1 MVDFS
6 PTQYVIRITIPDF
19 QSTNHGSLIMTRHIL
34 HLDLD
39 AFFVSVER
47 VFNPQLHGKPVIV
60 GGDPRGR
67 GVVASASYEARAYGI
82 RSAMPL
88 AQAKK
93 LCSHAVFIVARH
105 ARYQEFSEK
114 VLNMLKRYAPV
125 VEAASVDEF
134 YLDMTGCDRLYGNI
148 FAVATQIKAD
158 LRKKLGL
165 PASIGLGSNKLIAK
179 IAAALGKPEGL
190 LWVFPGEE
198 ASILAPL
205 PVAYIP
211 GIGHHTQSRLQE
223 LGIRTIGELAQFPQ
237 PLLLT
242 AFGKHGRQMNKR
254 ARGLC
259 SSPVTEHREPK
270 SLSRE
275 VTFNTDTIDPRTL
288 EMALCRLAE
297 GVGYRIRRLGMAAG
311 TVTIKLRY
319 SDFQT
324 ISRSQTVPPTDD
336 DVEIFQTARALFKK
350 AFSRRVR
357 IRLLGVKLSN
367 LLAKNPQ
374 GALFVPPEEIK
385 KEQLH
390 LSTDSIRKRFGMEAL
405 HLGRALGRVHEKR
418 GLRIEG

>member
-1 MVDFS
+1 MAS
-6 PTQYVIRITIPDF
+6 
-19 QSTNHGSLIMTRHIL
+19 MTRHIL

-47 VFNPQLHGKPVIV
+47 ALDPRLRDRPVVV

-93 LCSHAVFIVARH
+93 LCPQAVFITAH
-105 ARYQEFSEK
+105 HDHYQAFSRK
-114 VLNMLKRYAPV
+114 TLAMLRKYTPV

-148 FAVATQIKAD
+148 FAAATRIKKD

-179 IAAALGKPEGL
+179 IAATLSKPGGL

-205 PVAYIP
+205 PVAYVP
-211 GIGHHTQSRLQE
+211 GIGSHTQGRLQE
-223 LGIRTIGELAQFPQ
+223 LGIHTIGDLAQFPQ
-237 PLLLT
+237 PLLLV
-242 AFGKHGRQMNKR
+242 AFGKHGRQMSER
-254 ARGLC
+254 AGGLC
-259 SSPVTEHREPK
+259 LSPVLAFREPK
-270 SLSRE
+270 SISRE
-275 VTFNTDTIDPRTL
+275 VTFNTDTVDPTVL
-288 EMALCRLAE
+288 ETTLCRLAE
-297 GVGYRIRRLGMAAG
+297 GVGYGVRRRRMMAG

-324 ISRSQTVPPTDD
+324 ISRSQTIPPTDG
-336 DVEIFQTARALFKK
+336 DVEIFQRARTLFKK

-357 IRLLGVKLSN
+357 IRLVGIKLSN
-367 LLAKNPQ
+367 LTVRNLQ
-374 GALFVPPEEIK
+374 GALFVPPEEVK
-385 KEQLH
+385 RERLQR
-390 LSTDSIRKRFGMEAL
+390 STDSIRNRFGMEAL
-405 HLGRALGRVHEKR
+405 HLGTALGRGRRER
-418 GLRIEG
+418 

>member
-1 MVDFS
+1 
-6 PTQYVIRITIPDF
+6 
-19 QSTNHGSLIMTRHIL
+19 MTRHIL

-47 VFNPQLHGKPVIV
+47 TLDPRLRDRPVVV

-82 RSAMPL
+82 HSAMPL

-93 LCSHAVFIVARH
+93 LCPQAIFLVARQG
-105 ARYQEFSEK
+105 RYQAFSEG
-114 VLNMLKRYAPV
+114 VLALLKKYAPV

-148 FAVATQIKAD
+148 FAVATKIKTD
-158 LRKKLGL
+158 LREKLGL

-198 ASILAPL
+198 ASILTPL
-205 PVAYIP
+205 PVAYLP
-211 GIGHHTQSRLQE
+211 GIGRHTQSRLQE
-223 LGIRTIGELAQFPQ
+223 LGIHTIGELAQFPQ

-242 AFGKHGRQMNKR
+242 VFGKNGHQMSKR

-259 SSPVTEHREPK
+259 NNPVTEHRKPK
-270 SLSRE
+270 SISRE
-275 VTFNTDTIDPRTL
+275 VTFNTDTVDPTAL
-288 EMALCRLAE
+288 EMVLCRLAE
-297 GVGYRIRRLGMAAG
+297 EVGYGIRQLEMTAG

-324 ISRSQTVPPTDD
+324 ISRSQSISPTDD
-336 DVEIFQTARALFKK
+336 DVEIFQTARTLFKK

-357 IRLLGVKLSN
+357 IRLLGIKLSHLSARN
-367 LLAKNPQ
+367 CQ
-374 GALFVPPEEIK
+374 CSLFVPQEETRR
-385 KEQLH
+385 ERLH
-390 LSTDSIRKRFGMEAL
+390 RSTDSIRKRFGMEAL
-405 HLGRALGRVHEKR
+405 HLGTALSRVR
-418 GLRIEG
+418 GY